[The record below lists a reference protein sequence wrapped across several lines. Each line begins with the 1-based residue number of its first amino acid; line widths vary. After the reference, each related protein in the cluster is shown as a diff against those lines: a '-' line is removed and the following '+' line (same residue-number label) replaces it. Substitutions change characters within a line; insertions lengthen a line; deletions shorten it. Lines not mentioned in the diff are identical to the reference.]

1 MWPLSPTTIMLDF
14 DLNLLTHLA
23 VLLETRSV
31 TQAARRMRTSQPAMS
46 RSLAEL
52 RRLTGDPLLVRTR
65 GGMLLTRRAEE
76 LAGPLRSWLD
86 AGERLVAPPRLDL
99 ASLVRRFRITASDF
113 GLLSVIQPA
122 LPRIIA
128 EAPGVAIDL
137 KPPLGDINADLA
149 SGAVDLAVTG
159 FEPDRSLVH
168 ERRLFRDTFV
178 CVTRTGHPLA
188 AGRQGEA
195 PSFAELLAWP
205 HVSVTVNGEDIDPL
219 SRAFRARGLGRNI
232 IATTPYF
239 AGAWDLL
246 TGTDA
251 VATLPARAARAFASG
266 RTLTSFPAP
275 PELGGFD
282 YWITWHNR
290 GHGDPALRWLIDLLA
305 RCCDMT
311 VEDRVLEP
319 AE

>member
-1 MWPLSPTTIMLDF
+1 MLDI

-31 TQAARRMRTSQPAMS
+31 TLAARRMRISQPAMS
-46 RSLAEL
+46 RALAEL

-86 AGERLVAPPRLDL
+86 AGERLVAPPKLDV
-99 ASLVRRFRITASDF
+99 AALVRRFQITTSDF

-122 LPRIIA
+122 LPAIVA
-128 EAPGVAIDL
+128 EAPGVALDL
-137 KPPLGDINADLA
+137 KPHLGDVVGGLA
-149 SGAVDLAVTG
+149 SGEIDLAVTG

-168 ERRLFRDTFV
+168 ERRLFRDDFV
-178 CVTRTGHPLA
+178 CLTRAGHPLA
-188 AGRQGEA
+188 AARHGEP

-239 AGAWDLL
+239 AGARDLL
-246 TGTDA
+246 SGTDA
-251 VATLPARAARAFASG
+251 VVTLPSRAARAFAVD
-266 RTLTSFPAP
+266 RTLSLFPAP

-282 YWITWHNR
+282 YWLTWHNR

-305 RCCDMT
+305 RCCAEPPHDTAAVASMGP
-311 VEDRVLEP
+311 LLQP